1 MSLATGKRILI
12 CVPNVAR
19 RPNNTHRMFTL
30 ALLYL
35 QKACQRAG
43 WECQLLDAYF
53 DNLTHDETVTRILAM
68 GTFDVVGFTLNDD
81 AMFLEADAICT
92 RLTDSPVVIAGGVY
106 ATRMA
111 QQILDRSSHIDH
123 IFKGESD
130 ASLEQF
136 LRQWGQPDNLLPGM
150 LSRASAVSASGAHGM
165 VRMISGGPKQLNM
178 QTLDDF
184 GDWRY
189 ADLPVPVGSDE
200 YTLVTSRGC
209 TARCNYCVIGPHWS
223 RYGLWRGHSAEWILE
238 KMKELRDLGA
248 EHVNIVDDQFVGS
261 EQSIARAYRLADLLD
276 QHAIRLPFVIM
287 TRADTVNR
295 HPGLFLRLQEVG
307 LRMVFIGLESGCDDI
322 LDKLRKD
329 TTADAGRS
337 AVAHLAALDIEVSG
351 GTIIFHPWT
360 SVASLRMDIAYFSEL
375 LEQHTLFNFYGLNE
389 LDLLNGT
396 PVSKIWQGDKEKW
409 HADWCCAEPA
419 ADEIYQGWLKAQR
432 IFLFP
437 LLARL
442 GPTRS
447 RALRRHSCRWMLET
461 LTCLIDAQQSGNM
474 GAAYLQLSLSIQMLA
489 LKAGLV
495 PTSVGMAPDLLRSPT
510 DAATGERC
518 FE

>member
-1 MSLATGKRILI
+1 M
-12 CVPNVAR
+12 
-19 RPNNTHRMFTL
+19 
-30 ALLYL
+30 
-35 QKACQRAG
+35 
-43 WECQLLDAYF
+43 LDAYF
-53 DNLTHDETVTRILAM
+53 DNLTHDETVDRVLAM
-68 GTFDVVGFTLNDD
+68 GAFDVVGFTLNDD
-81 AMFLEADAICT
+81 AMFIEADAICA
-92 RLTDSPVVIAGGVY
+92 RLTDAPVVIAGGVY

-111 QQILDRSSHIDH
+111 QQILDRSAHVEH
-123 IFKGESD
+123 VFKGESD

-136 LRQWGQPDNLLPGM
+136 LRLWGMPGNLSPGM
-150 LSRASAVSASGAHGM
+150 LSRGSTASNGKSNVSSLGNPGNADGT
-165 VRMISGGPKQLNM
+165 VRMISGGPKSVNM
-178 QTLDDF
+178 HALDDF

-189 ADLPVPVGSDE
+189 ADLPVAVGSDE

-261 EQSIARAYRLADLLD
+261 EQSIERAYHLADLLD
-276 QHAIRLPFVIM
+276 RHDIRLPFVIM

-295 HPGLFLRLQEVG
+295 YPDLFLRLRQVG
-307 LRMVFIGLESGCDDI
+307 LRMVFIGLESGCDTV
-322 LDKLRKD
+322 LEKLRKD
-329 TTADAGRS
+329 TTAAAGRT
-337 AVAHLAALDIEVSG
+337 AVAHLTGLDVEVSG

-360 SVASLRMDIAYFSEL
+360 RVSTLRTDLAYFSEL
-375 LEQHTLFNFYGLNE
+375 LERHALFNFYGLNE

-396 PVSKIWQGDKEKW
+396 PVSKIWQGDKDKW
-409 HADWCCAEPA
+409 HADWRCAEPA
-419 ADEIYQGWLKAQR
+419 ADEIYQGWLKTQR

-447 RALRRHSCRWMLET
+447 RELRRHSCRWMLDA
-461 LTCLIDAQQSGNM
+461 LSDLIDAQQSGDM
-474 GAAYLQLSLSIQMLA
+474 GAAYLRLSLSIQMLA
-489 LKAGLV
+489 LKAGLA
-495 PTSVGMAPDLLRSPT
+495 PTTAAIAPGLLHNPIGES
-510 DAATGERC
+510 AGERC

>member
-1 MSLATGKRILI
+1 
-12 CVPNVAR
+12 
-19 RPNNTHRMFTL
+19 
-30 ALLYL
+30 
-35 QKACQRAG
+35 
-43 WECQLLDAYF
+43 
-53 DNLTHDETVTRILAM
+53 
-68 GTFDVVGFTLNDD
+68 
-81 AMFLEADAICT
+81 
-92 RLTDSPVVIAGGVY
+92 
-106 ATRMA
+106 
-111 QQILDRSSHIDH
+111 
-123 IFKGESD
+123 
-130 ASLEQF
+130 
-136 LRQWGQPDNLLPGM
+136 
-150 LSRASAVSASGAHGM
+150 VSASGAHGM

-409 HADWCCAEPA
+409 HADWCPA
-419 ADEIYQGWLKAQR
+419 KRQHGGGLSAIKPVHPDAGAQGRTGADK
-432 IFLFP
+432 
-437 LLARL
+437 
-442 GPTRS
+442 
-447 RALRRHSCRWMLET
+447 RRHGSGPVAQSDRCRYRREVL
-461 LTCLIDAQQSGNM
+461 
-474 GAAYLQLSLSIQMLA
+474 
-489 LKAGLV
+489 
-495 PTSVGMAPDLLRSPT
+495 
-510 DAATGERC
+510 
-518 FE
+518 